1 MTIFLLTNL
10 FIFVKKIV
18 ILIIYVDDMN
28 ITEDNHKKI
37 MMLETKLLKE
47 FEMKDLGGIKYFLG
61 IEVARNKNSIV
72 LSQ

>member
-1 MTIFLLTNL
+1 
-10 FIFVKKIV
+10 
-18 ILIIYVDDMN
+18 VDDMN